1 MCMKEKLMS
10 ENGGIGKFSGDIKA
24 GLVVFLVALPL
35 CLGIALASGAP
46 LFSGV
51 IAGIVGGIVVG
62 FVSGSALSVSGPAAG
77 LTVIVATSIAS
88 LHSFEAF
95 LLAVVIAGVFQ
106 IIFGLLKAGVIGDFV
121 PSTVIKGMLAAIGL
135 ILILK
140 QFPHLIGYDAD
151 FEGDESFMQQDGEN
165 TFSEIAHVFRYIQ
178 PAAVL
183 IGIVS
188 LLLQILWER
197 KWIKENKILSLLPS
211 PLLVVVIGVAIAYFL
226 EVSHSP
232 IALEKAFFVSI
243 PVAESFTAFQSFF
256 SFPSIAAI
264 TDVHVWKVAITI
276 AIVASLET
284 LLSIEASD
292 KLDEY
297 KRVTPTNRELIA
309 QGAGNIVSGL
319 VGGLPVTAVIV
330 RSAANANAGG
340 KSKVSTVFHGFLLFG
355 AVVFF
360 PNLMNKIP
368 LPALAGILIFVGFKL
383 AKPSIFIEAYKK
395 GMDQL
400 IPFVVTIVA
409 ILLSDL
415 LIGILIG
422 IACSL
427 FFILRS
433 SYRTAILMVKDES
446 HYLIKFRNE
455 VSFLNKSYLRNKLEE
470 IPANSNLLID
480 ASKTDYVDKDIVEI
494 VNDFIQH
501 ATLKNIK
508 VEIKADN
515 RHAIPLFKN
524 LKF

>member
-1 MCMKEKLMS
+1 MKERIMS
-10 ENGGIGKFSGDIKA
+10 EKVGIGAFSGDIKA

-51 IAGIVGGIVVG
+51 IAGVVGGIVVG
-62 FVSGSALSVSGPAAG
+62 LISGSALSVSGPAAG

-88 LHSFEAF
+88 LHSFETF
-95 LLAVVIAGVFQ
+95 LLAVVIAGVLQ
-106 IIFGLLKAGVIGDFV
+106 IILGLLKAGVIGDFV

-140 QFPHLIGYDAD
+140 QFPHLIGYDTD
-151 FEGDESFMQQDGEN
+151 FEGDESFIQQDGEN

-178 PAAVL
+178 PAAVF

-188 LLLQILWER
+188 LLIQMLWER
-197 KWIKENKILSLLPS
+197 KWIKENSVLSLLPS
-211 PLLVVVIGVAIAYFL
+211 PLLVVVVGVGIAYFL
-226 EVSHSP
+226 EITHSP

-256 SFPSIAAI
+256 SFPSLAAI
-264 TDVHVWKVAITI
+264 TDVHVWKIAITI

-340 KSKVSTVFHGFLLFG
+340 KSKVSTIFHGVLLIG

-360 PNLMNKIP
+360 PDLMNKIP

-383 AKPSIFIEAYKK
+383 AKPSIFMEAYKK
-395 GMDQL
+395 GMDQF
-400 IPFVVTIVA
+400 IPFVVTIIA
-409 ILLSDL
+409 ILFSDL

-470 IPANSNLLID
+470 IPVNSNLLID

-501 ATLKNIK
+501 APLKNIK

-515 RHAIPLFKN
+515 RHETPMFKN
-524 LKF
+524 LKI

>member
-1 MCMKEKLMS
+1 MKEKEMS
-10 ENGGIGKFSGDIKA
+10 EKLQFNAFSGDIKA

-46 LFSGV
+46 LFSGI
-51 IAGIVGGIVVG
+51 IAGVVGGIVVG
-62 FVSGSALSVSGPAAG
+62 AVSGSALSVSGPAAG

-88 LHSFEAF
+88 LHSFEVF
-95 LLAVVIAGVFQ
+95 LLAIVIAGVFQ
-106 IIFGLLKAGVIGDFV
+106 IILGLLKAGVIGDFV

-151 FEGDESFMQQDGEN
+151 FEGDESFIQPDGEN
-165 TFSEIAHVFRYIQ
+165 TFTEIAHVFRFIQ

-188 LLLQILWER
+188 LLIQILWER
-197 KWIKENKILSLLPS
+197 KWIKENKMLSIIPS
-211 PLLVVVIGVAIAYFL
+211 PLLVVIIGMAIAYYL
-226 EVSHSP
+226 EIAHSP
-232 IALEKAFFVSI
+232 IALEKEFFVSLPI
-243 PVAESFTAFQSFF
+243 ADSFTAFQSFF
-256 SFPSIAAI
+256 SFPSLTAI
-264 TDVHVWKVAITI
+264 GDFHVWKIALTI

-309 QGAGNIVSGL
+309 QGTGNIVSGL
-319 VGGLPVTAVIV
+319 LGGLPVTAVIV

-340 KSKVSTVFHGFLLFG
+340 KSKVSAIFHGVLLIG

-360 PNLMNKIP
+360 PGLMNRIP

-383 AKPSIFIEAYKK
+383 AKPVIFLEAYRK
-395 GMDQL
+395 GLDQF

-415 LIGILIG
+415 LVGILIG

-433 SYRTAILMVKDES
+433 SYRTAILFVQDES

-494 VNDFIQH
+494 VNDFIHH
-501 ATLKNIK
+501 AQLKNIK

-515 RHAIPLFKN
+515 RHETPMFKN
-524 LKF
+524 ITV